1 MFLLAF
7 NINLTK
13 VGVMPPQL
21 RVPIRL
27 EDVFGDLGIED
38 KEFFRKIAANIS
50 SDKIGYYLQD
60 DLFRIAEN
68 YTMDT
73 MELPFLPG
81 QYIEKLTR
89 K

>member
-1 MFLLAF
+1 MLAF
-7 NINLTK
+7 NVNLTK
-13 VGVMPPQL
+13 VGMIHLQL

-27 EDVFGDLGIED
+27 EDVFVDLGVED
-38 KEFFRKIAANIS
+38 KEFLRKIAANIS
-50 SDKIGYYLQD
+50 SDKKGYYLQD

-73 MELPFLPG
+73 MELSFLPG
-81 QYIEKLTR
+81 QYIKKLTR